1 MNIKELINALTDES
15 TIESIM
21 PELIT
26 ISEEIDNKD
35 ARIAE
40 LEADVLKRDEE
51 IKDLKE
57 YNFDLTKKIINR
69 PEKEPEKPEVEEE
82 YISEEDIWKEMED

>member
-26 ISEEIDNKD
+26 ISEEIDDKD

>member
-26 ISEEIDNKD
+26 ISEDIDNKD

>member
-1 MNIKELINALTDES
+1 MTIRELINALTEES
-15 TIESIM
+15 TVESIM
-21 PELIT
+21 PELVT
-26 ISEEIDNKD
+26 ISEEIDAKD

-40 LEADVLKRDEE
+40 LEADVVKRDEE

-69 PEKEPEKPEVEEE
+69 PEPESKPEEVEEE
-82 YISEEDIWKEMED
+82 YISEEDIWKEMEG

>member
-21 PELIT
+21 PELIG
-26 ISEEIDNKD
+26 ISEEIDTKD

>member
-1 MNIKELINALTDES
+1 MSIRELINALTDES
-15 TIESIM
+15 TVESIM
-21 PELIT
+21 PELVT
-26 ISEEIDNKD
+26 ISEEIDAKD

-69 PEKEPEKPEVEEE
+69 PDPEPKQEPVVEE
-82 YISEEDIWKEMED
+82 YISEEDIWKEMEG

>member
-1 MNIKELINALTDES
+1 MSIRELIDALTEES
-15 TIESIM
+15 TVESIM
-21 PELIT
+21 PALVG
-26 ISEEIDNKD
+26 ISEDIDSKD

-51 IKDLKE
+51 IKELKE

-69 PEKEPEKPEVEEE
+69 PEPEDKKPEVEEE
-82 YISEEDIWKEMED
+82 YISDEDIFKEMEG

>member
-1 MNIKELINALTDES
+1 MTIRELINALTDES
-15 TIESIM
+15 TVESIM
-21 PELIT
+21 PELVT
-26 ISEEIDNKD
+26 ISEEIDAKD

-69 PEKEPEKPEVEEE
+69 PEPENKPEVVEEE
-82 YISEEDIWKEMED
+82 YISEEDIWKEMEG

>member
-1 MNIKELINALTDES
+1 MTIRELINALTDES
-15 TIESIM
+15 TVESIM
-21 PELIT
+21 PELVT
-26 ISEEIDNKD
+26 ISEEIDAKD

-40 LEADVLKRDEE
+40 LEADVIKRDEE

-69 PEKEPEKPEVEEE
+69 PEPESKSEVVEEE
-82 YISEEDIWKEMED
+82 YISEEDIWKEMEG

>member
-1 MNIKELINALTDES
+1 MTIRELINALTDES
-15 TIESIM
+15 TVESIM
-21 PELIT
+21 PELVT
-26 ISEEIDNKD
+26 ISEEIDAKD

-40 LEADVLKRDEE
+40 LEADVIKRDEE

-69 PEKEPEKPEVEEE
+69 PEPEKKPEEVEEE
-82 YISEEDIWKEMED
+82 YISEEDIWKEMEG